1 MAACPTCRI
10 NHAPYTCAQYADLRR
25 AENRADAH
33 RVRTRSA
40 SARRACPVASTL
52 LQRGARGG
60 RGQGRAPRPVRLG
73 AGLVGPAGWLGTGS
87 QAEYERAAALPLCK
101 RCDRSLGV
109 TG

>member
-1 MAACPTCRI
+1 MAGGWALMAACPTCRI

-52 LQRGARGG
+52 LLLC
-60 RGQGRAPRPVRLG
+60 APALAVRLLG
-73 AGLVGPAGWLGTGS
+73 ACHTEG
-87 QAEYERAAALPLCK
+87 ER
-101 RCDRSLGV
+101 
-109 TG
+109 